1 MPAHDESGGE
11 RGSPAPPRVE
21 RAALVGLPIR
31 TATRQGTEA
40 CLAELFAT
48 ALNLDTV
55 GADDD
60 FFALGGNSVQAAAIF
75 AHIQQDLGR
84 RLPLATLY
92 RSPTVR
98 ALAAAIEN
106 AEQNPEAASNEPAAA
121 GSVVQIRAG
130 TSAHPLFIAP
140 GLGGDIVGLAH
151 VARGLPAGQT
161 VYGLRSVGLL
171 EGEEPLIGVPAIAG
185 AFINDLRQV
194 QPRGPYQL
202 FGVCWGGLVMLE
214 IAQQLQAAGEVVRLL
229 ALLDPPPL
237 TSGGN
242 AKATDSSAPSTSRFI
257 ARRLELYGTALAN
270 KPVSEWPAYIGGRL
284 LNIADGFRR
293 CDMFRGDR
301 TEFLRWRVLQANLQ
315 SVRSYN
321 PAPFDGEAC
330 LLLTTNRG
338 DGASKVG
345 RDWWLAHLRA
355 AGREVYLPG
364 KDSGDAISAERA
376 GLVAAALCPLLA

>member
-1 MPAHDESGGE
+1 M
-11 RGSPAPPRVE
+11 PPRVE
-21 RAALVGLPIR
+21 RAALAGLPIR
-31 TATRQGTEA
+31 TATRQGTETT
-40 CLAELFAT
+40 LAEFFAT

-60 FFALGGNSVQAAAIF
+60 FFALGGTSVQAAAIF
-75 AHIQQDLGR
+75 ARIQQDLGR

-98 ALAAAIEN
+98 ALAAAIEK
-106 AEQNPEAASNEPAAA
+106 AEQKPETASNEPAAA

-194 QPRGPYQL
+194 QPQGPYQL

-214 IAQQLQAAGEVVRLL
+214 IAHQLRASGEVVRLL

-237 TSGGN
+237 SPGGN
-242 AKATDSSAPSTSRFI
+242 ATAADSAAPSTSHFI
-257 ARRLELYGTALAN
+257 AGRLELYRTVLAN
-270 KPVSEWPAYIGGRL
+270 MPVREWPAYIGGRL
-284 LNIADGFRR
+284 LNLADGVRR
-293 CDMFRGDR
+293 RDMFRGDR
-301 TEFLRWRVLQANLQ
+301 TEFLRWRVLQANQQ
-315 SVRSYN
+315 SVRSYY

-330 LLLTTNRG
+330 LLLTTDRG

-345 RDWWLAHLRA
+345 RDWWLAHLRV
-355 AGREVYLPG
+355 AGREVYVPG
-364 KDSGDAISAERA
+364 KDSGDAISPERA
-376 GLVAAALCPLLA
+376 GLVVAALRPLLA